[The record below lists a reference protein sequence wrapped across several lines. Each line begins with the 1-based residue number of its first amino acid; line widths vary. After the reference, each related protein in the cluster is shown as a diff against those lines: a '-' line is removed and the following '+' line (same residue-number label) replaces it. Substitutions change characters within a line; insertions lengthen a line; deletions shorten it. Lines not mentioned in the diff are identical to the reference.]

1 MLGSDWEDGG
11 HRRVQSQAGCA
22 GGGMTCSRSR
32 SREERCQVAKASQR
46 LRSGAEEKSLFF
58 DSAPPLPLS
67 MLPLCLVLTTVP
79 TEATLQG

>member
-1 MLGSDWEDGG
+1 
-11 HRRVQSQAGCA
+11 
-22 GGGMTCSRSR
+22 MTCSRSR

-58 DSAPPLPLS
+58 DSVPPLPLS